1 MVTFQKPWVIIL
13 GMETVDKLA
22 ELENVLQ
29 VQFRDRS
36 LLERALTHHS
46 CCPETAVRDSYDT
59 LEFLGD
65 ALLGAFVVEYIYRTF
80 PHCSEG
86 EMTALKS
93 EVVSRRVLAT
103 IGQGLGL
110 FEYIRVDI
118 ANLRTFNER
127 SRDSLCTD
135 VLEALVGAI
144 HLDQGPEVARAFMTR
159 TILPA
164 VALVKERAQETNPK
178 GRLQKTVLRRS
189 GTLPRY
195 RVLEQSGTNND
206 RVFTVGVFEQ
216 DLLLGLGK
224 ASSIKEAGRLAA
236 SEALDILRTQ
246 EIDEH
251 GAVPSAMYLPVEQEL
266 LMGSELNAES
276 PETLPDLT
284 QDGINPATL
293 SCAAEQEL
301 EGHEGSLGSS
311 ENESEV

>member
-1 MVTFQKPWVIIL
+1 MRR
-13 GMETVDKLA
+13 METIDKLT
-22 ELENVLQ
+22 ELENLLQ
-29 VQFRDRS
+29 VHFQDRV

-80 PHCSEG
+80 PQFSEG

-93 EVVSRRVLAT
+93 EVVSRRVLAR
-103 IGQGLGL
+103 IGQDLGL

-144 HLDQGPEVARAFMTR
+144 HLDQGAETARAFMTR

-164 VALVKERAQETNPK
+164 VTLIHERAQETNPK
-178 GRLQKTVLRRS
+178 GRLQKAVLRRS

-206 RVFTVGVFEQ
+206 RIFTVGVFEQ

-224 ASSIKEAGRLAA
+224 ASSIKEAGRQAA
-236 SEALDILRTQ
+236 SEALDILSAQ
-246 EIDEH
+246 EMDDQQA
-251 GAVPSAMYLPVEQEL
+251 GAVPLAPALEVEEA
-266 LMGSELNAES
+266 SR
-276 PETLPDLT
+276 ETLTILVTPEHEPEAGADL
-284 QDGINPATL
+284 
-293 SCAAEQEL
+293 SEQQGEA
-301 EGHEGSLGSS
+301 
-311 ENESEV
+311 